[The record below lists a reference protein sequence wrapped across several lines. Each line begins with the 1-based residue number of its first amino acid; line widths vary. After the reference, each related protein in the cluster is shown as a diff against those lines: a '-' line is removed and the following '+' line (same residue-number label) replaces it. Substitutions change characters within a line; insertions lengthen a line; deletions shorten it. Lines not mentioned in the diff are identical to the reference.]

1 MEDKMHLK
9 SETAYFM
16 MLQEGEE
23 ARVYLKDDV
32 DAVIAEK
39 DAEIARL
46 KARKTPDIDDAV
58 ALAVYSG
65 KSLPNELVYRKA
77 AVDALL
83 LKRLV
88 DPGFTK
94 KEPVVDTRE
103 AVAELKDEYCT
114 HCVICGK
121 PWGAGALHMQHRV
134 TFHGRFVTNLY
145 TCLDCNA
152 KISRGEI

>member
-1 MEDKMHLK
+1 MEDKTRLK

-32 DAVIAEK
+32 DAVLAEK

-46 KARKTPDIDDAV
+46 KERKSPDIAD
-58 ALAVYSG
+58 ALALSPVG
-65 KSLPNELVYRKA
+65 
-77 AVDALL
+77 
-83 LKRLV
+83 KRLV
-88 DPGFTK
+88 DPAFTK

>member
-1 MEDKMHLK
+1 MALK

-32 DAVIAEK
+32 DPVLAAK

-46 KARKTPDIDDAV
+46 KNRKSPDIDDAL
-58 ALAVYSG
+58 ALGAV
-65 KSLPNELVYRKA
+65 KTF
-77 AVDALL
+77 
-83 LKRLV
+83 V
-88 DPGFTK
+88 DPAFAK

-103 AVAELKDEYCT
+103 AVAELKDKYCT

>member
-1 MEDKMHLK
+1 MANIDLTTYRKDELAERDWMDPCAEFYLASEVDNLIADKD
-9 SETAYFM
+9 
-16 MLQEGEE
+16 
-23 ARVYLKDDV
+23 R
-32 DAVIAEK
+32 
-39 DAEIARL
+39 EITRL
-46 KARKTPDIDDAV
+46 KERKSPDISD
-58 ALAVYSG
+58 ALALSPAG
-65 KSLPNELVYRKA
+65 KFF
-77 AVDALL
+77 
-83 LKRLV
+83 V
-88 DPGFTK
+88 DPGFAK

-103 AVAELKDEYCT
+103 AVAELKDKYCA

>member
-1 MEDKMHLK
+1 MALK

-32 DAVIAEK
+32 DAILSEK

-46 KARKTPDIDDAV
+46 KERKSPDI
-58 ALAVYSG
+58 
-65 KSLPNELVYRKA
+65 
-77 AVDALL
+77 VDALAL
-83 LKRLV
+83 SPVGKRLV
-88 DPGFTK
+88 DPAFTK

>member
-1 MEDKMHLK
+1 MALK

-32 DAVIAEK
+32 DPVLAAK

-46 KARKTPDIDDAV
+46 KNRKSPDIDDAL
-58 ALAVYSG
+58 ALGAV
-65 KSLPNELVYRKA
+65 KTF
-77 AVDALL
+77 
-83 LKRLV
+83 V
-88 DPGFTK
+88 DPGFAK
-94 KEPVVDTRE
+94 KEPVEDTRE

-152 KISRGEI
+152 KIRRGEI

>member
-1 MEDKMHLK
+1 MAAQK
-9 SETAYFM
+9 SELTAYEVKDGAYGM
-16 MLQEGEE
+16 
-23 ARVYLKDDV
+23 YLAKDGWSVDV
-32 DAVIAEK
+32 DFGSFVYMKDQVDTLLAKK
-39 DAEIARL
+39 DAEIVRL
-46 KARKTPDIDDAV
+46 KERKSPDI
-58 ALAVYSG
+58 
-65 KSLPNELVYRKA
+65 
-77 AVDALL
+77 VDALAL
-83 LKRLV
+83 SPVGKRLV
-88 DPGFTK
+88 DPAFTK
-94 KEPVVDTRE
+94 KEPVVDTHE

>member
-1 MEDKMHLK
+1 MANIDLTTYRKDELAERDWMDLC
-9 SETAYFM
+9 SEF
-16 MLQEGEE
+16 
-23 ARVYLKDDV
+23 YLASEVDNLIANKDR
-32 DAVIAEK
+32 
-39 DAEIARL
+39 EISRL
-46 KARKTPDIDDAV
+46 KERKSPDIAD
-58 ALAVYSG
+58 ALALRPAG
-65 KSLPNELVYRKA
+65 KLF
-77 AVDALL
+77 
-83 LKRLV
+83 V

-94 KEPVVDTRE
+94 REPVVDTRE

-121 PWGAGALHMQHRV
+121 AWGAGVLHMQHRV

>member
-1 MEDKMHLK
+1 MEDKTRLK

-23 ARVYLKDDV
+23 ARVYLKADV
-32 DAVIAEK
+32 DAVLAEK

-46 KARKTPDIDDAV
+46 KERKSPDIDDAL
-58 ALAVYSG
+58 ALSPVG
-65 KSLPNELVYRKA
+65 KRI
-77 AVDALL
+77 
-83 LKRLV
+83 V
-88 DPGFTK
+88 DPAFTK
-94 KEPVVDTRE
+94 KELVEDTRE

-152 KISRGEI
+152 KIRRGEI